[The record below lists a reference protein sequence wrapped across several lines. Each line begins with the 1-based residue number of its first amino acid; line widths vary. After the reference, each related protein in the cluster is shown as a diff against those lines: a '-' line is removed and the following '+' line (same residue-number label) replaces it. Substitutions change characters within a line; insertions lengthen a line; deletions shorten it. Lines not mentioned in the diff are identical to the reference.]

1 MYGRDIIRS
10 KKRRKTEQKLSTK
23 IELNLS
29 KGIKSKM
36 RYSITLTKE
45 RNNIN
50 KFSPT
55 NNALNTSS
63 NNNNKKNYPLNKYSF
78 FFSNKKNVSDKSDT
92 KSYSKND
99 SKNSKRYSREAIQT
113 KENKIKKDISG
124 VHKNNVSNYQLNNI
138 EYNIKRAINKMK
150 NEIEKQAK
158 YHNTE
163 CFSPI
168 VIINRLT
175 SSTNLAIYVEKK
187 KNKKKKRQ
195 S

>member
-78 FFSNKKNVSDKSDT
+78 FFF
-92 KSYSKND
+92 
-99 SKNSKRYSREAIQT
+99 Q
-113 KENKIKKDISG
+113 
-124 VHKNNVSNYQLNNI
+124 
-138 EYNIKRAINKMK
+138 
-150 NEIEKQAK
+150 
-158 YHNTE
+158 
-163 CFSPI
+163 
-168 VIINRLT
+168 
-175 SSTNLAIYVEKK
+175 
-187 KNKKKKRQ
+187 
-195 S
+195 